1 MLLRYFYDERL
12 AQASYLIGCA
22 RTGEAMVVDPARD
35 VTQYLEAA
43 QREGLRITHVT
54 ETHIH
59 ADFVSGSRELA
70 SRTDATI
77 YLSNTGPSEWKY
89 GYAHEPNVVL
99 VDDGDAWSVG
109 NIRVEVLATP
119 GHTPE
124 HISFLIT
131 DTANA
136 DAPIGIFTGDF
147 LFVGDVGRP
156 DLLEK
161 AAGMA
166 GTAERGAHLQF
177 ASVQKIRQLDDYLQ
191 VWPAHGAGS
200 ACGKA
205 LGAIPSSTLGYEKR
219 FNPAFRFGADEEDA
233 FVRWLLDG
241 QPEAPRYFARMKHVN
256 KVGPVLLRELAA
268 PRRGTR
274 AALDTALAAGELAA
288 DLRPAADYD
297 RGHVRG
303 TINIPATASSYTTYL
318 GWFVRYDQPLHLVL
332 ASDDE
337 RIVQRTL
344 TDLRAIGIDDVATIV
359 TPDALSDALGGPLD
373 VLPPSDP
380 QEVVRRMS
388 EGSIQPL
395 DVRGLNEFED
405 LHVRGAMHIPLGFLP
420 NRLNDLP
427 RDRPLAVY
435 CASGYRAHVAASLL
449 RAHGFRNI
457 ECLCN
462 ATIRWANTV
471 PSESSRAPITVE

>member
-70 SRTDATI
+70 ARTDATI
-77 YLSNTGPSEWKY
+77 YLSDTGPAEWKY
-89 GYAHEPNVVL
+89 GYAHQPNVVL
-99 VDDGDAWSVG
+99 VNDGDTWSVG
-109 NIRVEVLATP
+109 NIHVEVLATP

-166 GTAERGAHLQF
+166 GTAESGARAQF
-177 ASVQKIRQLDDYLQ
+177 ASVQKIRAMDDYLQ

-219 FNPAFRFGADEEDA
+219 FNPAFRFGADEESA

-241 QPEAPRYFARMKHVN
+241 QPEAPRYFARMKHMN
-256 KVGPVLLRELAA
+256 KVGPALLRELAA
-268 PRRGTR
+268 PRTGTR
-274 AALDTALAAGELAA
+274 ATLDAAIATDELAV
-288 DLRPAADYD
+288 DLRPAEDYD

-303 TINIPATASSYTTYL
+303 TINIPATSSSYTTYL
-318 GWFVRYDQPLHLVL
+318 GWFVRYDRPLHLVL
-332 ASDDE
+332 PASDE
-337 RIVQRTL
+337 AIVQRTL
-344 TDLRAIGIDDVATIV
+344 TNLRAIGIDDIGTI
-359 TPDALSDALGGPLD
+359 TMPAALTGPLD
-373 VLPPSDP
+373 ALPASDA
-380 QEVVRRMS
+380 QEVVRRMN

-395 DVRGLNEFED
+395 DVRGLTEFED
-405 LHVRGAMHIPLGFLP
+405 LHVRGALHIPLGFLP
-420 NRLNDLP
+420 NRLQDLP
-427 RDRPLAVY
+427 RDRTLAVY

-449 RAHGFRNI
+449 RAHGFRNV

-462 ATIRWANTV
+462 ATIRWASAV
-471 PSESSRAPITVE
+471 PSESSRAAIPA